1 MKTFKRN
8 AVILTVLLFVC
19 VAAYLNW
26 SYNNKDDDSE
36 AAADLPAQ
44 ETESALTEE
53 DAQEEDAE
61 APDPGLYYETE
72 NAVNSEYFDTARLNR
87 QQARDAAATT
97 LATVSETEGASQ
109 DMIDA
114 ALTEISEIAAVTVK
128 EAELENLI
136 IAKDFADCVVY
147 ISDDGISVT
156 VPAPEEG
163 LSAASVAKI
172 KDVIMSETDFTAA
185 DMKIIEVK

>member
-26 SYNNKDDDSE
+26 SYNKKTDDSE
-36 AAADLPAQ
+36 AAADVTPQ
-44 ETESALTEE
+44 ETESVLTENE
-53 DAQEEDAE
+53 ADEEADVPDA
-61 APDPGLYYETE
+61 GLYYESDS
-72 NAVNSEYFDTARLNR
+72 AVNSEYFDTARLNR
-87 QQARDAAATT
+87 QQARDAAVTT
-97 LATVSETEGASQ
+97 LSTVSESDGASQ
-109 DMIDA
+109 DVIDA
-114 ALTEISEIAAVTVK
+114 ALQEITDMAAITVK

-136 IAKDFADCVVY
+136 IAKDFADCVVT
-147 ISDDGISVT
+147 ISDDGIKVT

-172 KDVIMSETDFTAA
+172 ADVITSETDFTFA

>member
-1 MKTFKRN
+1 VKTFKRN

-26 SYNNKDDDSE
+26 SYNKKADDSE
-36 AAADLPAQ
+36 AAADVSPQ
-44 ETESALTEE
+44 ETESVLTDDE
-53 DAQEEDAE
+53 AQEEAGVPDA
-61 APDPGLYYETE
+61 GLYYESDS
-72 NAVNSEYFDTARLNR
+72 AVNSEYFDTARLNR
-87 QQARDAAATT
+87 QQARDAAAAT
-97 LATVSETEGASQ
+97 LATVSETDGASQ

-114 ALTEISEIAAVTVK
+114 SLQEIADMAAVTVK

-136 IAKDFADCVVY
+136 IAKDFADCVVF
-147 ISDDGISVT
+147 ISDDGIKVT

-172 KDVIMSETDFTAA
+172 TDVITTETDFTAA